1 MRHAREGVRH
11 IWAGIVDV
19 KKRRKTGEKA
29 AYLDRDR
36 RCREKKK
43 KKKEEKTAYLDRDH
57 RCKENEK
64 KRKGG
69 IAQTVGDIRGI
80 RSVRLND
87 FV

>member
-1 MRHAREGVRH
+1 MRHAREGVSH

-43 KKKEEKTAYLDRDH
+43 KKEKRRNIWTGIVDV
-57 RCKENEK
+57 KKMKK
-64 KRKGG
+64 KRNGG

-80 RSVRLND
+80 HSVRLND
-87 FV
+87 FG

>member
-1 MRHAREGVRH
+1 MLRKEEE
-11 IWAGIVDV
+11 
-19 KKRRKTGEKA
+19 KKGEKA
-29 AYLDRDR
+29 EYLDRDR
-36 RCREKKK
+36 
-43 KKKEEKTAYLDRDH
+43 

-80 RSVRLND
+80 HSVRLND

>member
-1 MRHAREGVRH
+1 MRHAREGVSH

-43 KKKEEKTAYLDRDH
+43 KKEKRRNIWTGIVDV
-57 RCKENEK
+57 KKMK
-64 KRKGG
+64 KREKAGLLKPSG
-69 IAQTVGDIRGI
+69 IFGEFTLLG
-80 RSVRLND
+80 
-87 FV
+87 